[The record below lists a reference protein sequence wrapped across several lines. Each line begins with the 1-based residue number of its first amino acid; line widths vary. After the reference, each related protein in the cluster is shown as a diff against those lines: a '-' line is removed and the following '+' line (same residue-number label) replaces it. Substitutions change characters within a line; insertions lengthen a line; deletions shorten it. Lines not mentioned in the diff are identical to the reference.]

1 MGGGRPPGGKGVA
14 SAPYTLQAPEGGEVR
29 KDLPGHRVTPR
40 LSTSRRPQGD
50 FIPELFPWM
59 APSGR
64 RQGLPHSQGCR
75 GPSDVLAVCHRG
87 DGGGGARCV
96 KSPAE
101 SQIRMYP
108 GGATSTVGALTHCSP
123 TTLYAN
129 ITQVQGPDGTGT
141 DPMSQGR
148 EPPR

>member
-1 MGGGRPPGGKGVA
+1 VGGGRPPGGKGVA

-87 DGGGGARCV
+87 DGGRWRPVC
-96 KSPAE
+96 E
-101 SQIRMYP
+101 EP
-108 GGATSTVGALTHCSP
+108 GGEPDLNISRRRDFHDWSP
-123 TTLYAN
+123 DFHDWS
-129 ITQVQGPDGTGT
+129 PDSLLPYNAICQHRPGTGT
-141 DPMSQGR
+141 GR
-148 EPPR
+148 HWN